1 MGSEEDQ
8 EKELTPNQYFEI
20 RSRNISKLLQTN
32 EPNPYPHKFH
42 ANTDLRDY
50 VKQYDSL
57 ATGEMKPDVEIR
69 LMARIYTKR
78 ASGQKLVFYDVRDEG
93 VKVQIMCQSQE
104 AANSSVAFEKQ
115 HEHLRRGDIIGVIG
129 YPGRTNPRN
138 RPEGELS
145 IIAREV
151 ILLSPC
157 LHQLPGEHYG
167 FKDQEQR
174 HRKRHLDLIMNDS
187 TRETFVKRHKIVSY
201 IRKYFNERD
210 FIEVET
216 PMMNA
221 IPGGATARPFKTY
234 HNDLDME
241 LFMRIA
247 PELYLKELVVGG
259 LKRVYELGRLFR
271 NEGIDLTHN
280 PEFTTCEFYR
290 AGFDYYD

>member
-1 MGSEEDQ
+1 MAEPNGSAPAAAEGSNGAPADAMANLHLDEVTGEKVSKSELKKRQKQREKDAKRAEKAAAAPPKPAKAPTMGSEEDQ

-145 IIAREV
+145 IIARE
-151 ILLSPC
+151 
-157 LHQLPGEHYG
+157 
-167 FKDQEQR
+167 
-174 HRKRHLDLIMNDS
+174 
-187 TRETFVKRHKIVSY
+187 
-201 IRKYFNERD
+201 
-210 FIEVET
+210 
-216 PMMNA
+216 
-221 IPGGATARPFKTY
+221 
-234 HNDLDME
+234 
-241 LFMRIA
+241 
-247 PELYLKELVVGG
+247 
-259 LKRVYELGRLFR
+259 
-271 NEGIDLTHN
+271 
-280 PEFTTCEFYR
+280 
-290 AGFDYYD
+290 